1 MGCLYSQVSAPRSS
15 WWSPEGCV
23 KKPRDSLHL
32 SCKASGFTFSS
43 SWRGWVRQAPGK
55 GLEWVA
61 QMGRQTLI
69 QSESGFESLSPRRPG
84 TLALLG
90 PVSVSDSQDNLCQC
104 TGDKHIAGLIQCL
117 PEPMGFIPLPSLGFA
132 SHPRDGANSSW
143 GQILL

>member
-61 QMGRQTLI
+61 QINPGGSDIRSLDSVKGRFTI
-69 QSESGFESLSPRRPG
+69 SRDDSQSELYLSDLKAEDTAHYYCAIVKPPSPG
-84 TLALLG
+84 SHAGAEVSHTLLQA
-90 PVSVSDSQDNLCQC
+90 
-104 TGDKHIAGLIQCL
+104 
-117 PEPMGFIPLPSLGFA
+117 
-132 SHPRDGANSSW
+132 
-143 GQILL
+143 